1 MTILI
6 LIFWLLLSW
15 GIFVAASRIMQK
27 AKRDW
32 PILLVLA
39 LSAAAAGFYI
49 QSVSWKGYG
58 ANFSRMV
65 AFQVI
70 VAFFAVLIR
79 HLRRKSMQFFGALVL
94 IASIPLFWLVIQTQW
109 LHLIMIFDASLLDQ
123 RITILIGEATFL
135 TLAYMGWIVR
145 PKKHK
150 EKITKRCT

>member
-15 GIFVAASRIMQK
+15 GIFYAASGIMQK
-27 AKRDW
+27 AERDW

-39 LSAAAAGFYI
+39 LSAAVAGLYI

-65 AFQVI
+65 AFQVV
-70 VAFFAVLIR
+70 VAFCAVLIR
-79 HLRRKSMQFFGALVL
+79 YFRSKSIQFFGALIL
-94 IASIPLFWLVIQTQW
+94 IVSIPLFWLVIQTQW

-123 RITILIGEATFL
+123 RITILVGDATFL
-135 TLAYMGWIVR
+135 TLAYLGGLSER
-145 PKKHK
+145 RSKK
-150 EKITKRCT
+150 KR